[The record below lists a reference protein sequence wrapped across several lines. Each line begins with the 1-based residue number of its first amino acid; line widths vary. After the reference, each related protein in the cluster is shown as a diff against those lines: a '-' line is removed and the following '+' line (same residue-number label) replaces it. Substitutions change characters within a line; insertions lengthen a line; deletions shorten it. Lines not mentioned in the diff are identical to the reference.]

1 MPRCPKC
8 RHKNP
13 DNYNFC
19 SQCGAKN
26 EDTRTSCTYHFV
38 VMGSGGVGKSAIT
51 IRFVNRQFEAKVMFF
66 ELIAALPIRNW
77 RNYLPR
83 ILVRTH
89 WQIMTMMYSLRRMII
104 LSHFTI
110 NKFLNRVK
118 SVHFF
123 FFIAYKVA
131 IQQLTYRQL
140 MPFIIL
146 RCLNCMV

>member
-66 ELIAALPIRNW
+66 ELIAPCPSEIEE
-77 RNYLPR
+77 
-83 ILVRTH
+83 IIFLV
-89 WQIMTMMYSLRRMII
+89 
-104 LSHFTI
+104 F
-110 NKFLNRVK
+110 
-118 SVHFF
+118 
-123 FFIAYKVA
+123 
-131 IQQLTYRQL
+131 
-140 MPFIIL
+140 
-146 RCLNCMV
+146 